1 MCGLKQPFDNVAT
14 TRVCRELGDL
24 FGQNVLRSTALD
36 PSQDVQ
42 MATGCDGLKG
52 NRIESLF
59 AKTLDKPLEERE
71 RAGEGGGG
79 DKMVRMEDDLT
90 DFFRVGVPQGGEDV
104 QVTVEGGLEGTER
117 GAGFGTV
124 TEPPKDDGEVA
135 VF

>member
-1 MCGLKQPFDNVAT
+1 MKQPLDDRKLVAGSR
-14 TRVCRELGDL
+14 RVHDALREKGRGKMGEEEL
-24 FGQNVLRSTALD
+24 
-36 PSQDVQ
+36 QDGEE
-42 MATGCDGLKG
+42 AAGSDGLKG

-79 DKMVRMEDDLT
+79 DKMVRMEDDLK